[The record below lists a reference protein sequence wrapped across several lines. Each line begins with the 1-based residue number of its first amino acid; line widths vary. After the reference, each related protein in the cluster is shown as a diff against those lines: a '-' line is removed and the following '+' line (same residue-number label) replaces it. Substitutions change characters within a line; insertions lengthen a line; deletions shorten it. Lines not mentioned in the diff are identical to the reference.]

1 MSLHN
6 VGIARVTDLDP
17 ANVHIF
23 ILIFYLDGYPK
34 NEIEYKWKKP
44 SVEVADPK
52 YWRLYQFAFVGLR
65 NSTEISHTISGKKE
79 MQISDEC
86 WHQMALVFKP
96 ADCNLYFYIFYTP
109 NKTYF
114 FFSRGLYYHDNFF

>member
-1 MSLHN
+1 M
-6 VGIARVTDLDP
+6 
-17 ANVHIF
+17 IF
-23 ILIFYLDGYPK
+23 CLDGYPK

-79 MQISDEC
+79 TQINESNGIY
-86 WHQMALVFKP
+86 M
-96 ADCNLYFYIFYTP
+96 
-109 NKTYF
+109 
-114 FFSRGLYYHDNFF
+114 

>member
-1 MSLHN
+1 LDG
-6 VGIARVTDLDP
+6 VAIAMVTCLNF
-17 ANVHIF
+17 ATYIYFVTIF
-23 ILIFYLDGYPK
+23 SPDGYPK

-79 MQISDEC
+79 I
-86 WHQMALVFKP
+86 
-96 ADCNLYFYIFYTP
+96 
-109 NKTYF
+109 
-114 FFSRGLYYHDNFF
+114 

>member
-1 MSLHN
+1 MNN
-6 VGIARVTDLDP
+6 VGIATVTDVDL
-17 ANVHIF
+17 ANLYIF
-23 ILIFYLDGYPK
+23 ILFFYLDGYPK

-79 MQISDEC
+79 ASINEWS
-86 WHQMALVFKP
+86 
-96 ADCNLYFYIFYTP
+96 
-109 NKTYF
+109 
-114 FFSRGLYYHDNFF
+114 